1 MCGKCRGKISF
12 WLHDKESKPLLAE
25 NVPESANQNALPQLY
40 YFSIKVRTSLNLQWE
55 KMNLIFLIKGEEGFF
70 YI

>member
-1 MCGKCRGKISF
+1 M
-12 WLHDKESKPLLAE
+12 HDKESKPLLAE